1 MTSITLDWLHLATL
15 LGAVQGFVL
24 SGVLATRHRNPTA
37 NRLLSVAVFAFSI
50 HMLTVVYYAVGLE
63 RVYPHFFGVGYPLPL
78 LYGPLVLL
86 YSVTA
91 SDRNRRLRWRDA
103 LHFLPFVAV
112 VVVMLP
118 VFLLSG
124 AEKLAF
130 FQRLQQGDAPTLVR
144 LVDPLKLVSGL
155 AYSAATIIFLRRH
168 QVRVKDSYSS
178 LERVNLSWLL
188 RLTAAAAAIWGLATV
203 LHSLRGVDHPLVK
216 HGDDLVALALAIMV
230 YGIGYLG
237 LRQPEIF
244 SFAPE
249 AIPAGPQPAAPP
261 PASIPVDAVSPRYQ
275 RSGLTDR
282 EASALKAALL
292 TAMDTKRPWQGSDLT
307 LDDLARRLETTPHK
321 LSEVL
326 STQLDQTFYD
336 FVNGYRVR
344 DVQRRI
350 AADEAGRL
358 TLLALA
364 LDAGFASKSTFNLAF
379 KKHTGLTPSEYRNS
393 LRQ

>member
-1 MTSITLDWLHLATL
+1 
-15 LGAVQGFVL
+15 
-24 SGVLATRHRNPTA
+24 
-37 NRLLSVAVFAFSI
+37 
-50 HMLTVVYYAVGLE
+50 
-63 RVYPHFFGVGYPLPL
+63 
-78 LYGPLVLL
+78 
-86 YSVTA
+86 
-91 SDRNRRLRWRDA
+91 
-103 LHFLPFVAV
+103 
-112 VVVMLP
+112 MLP
-118 VFLLSG
+118 VLLLSG

-130 FQRLQQGDAPTLVR
+130 FQRLPQGDAPTLVR

-178 LERVNLSWLL
+178 LEGVNLSWLL

-203 LHSLRGVDHPLVK
+203 LHMLRGVDHPLVK
-216 HGDDLVALALAIMV
+216 RGDDLVALALAIMV
-230 YGIGYLG
+230 YGIGYLA

-261 PASIPVDAVSPRYQ
+261 PASIPVDEVSPRYQ